1 VTELGLETVL
11 VVTEK
16 VADLEPA
23 ETVTLDGTVAADVLE
38 LERLTVMPPVP
49 AAAVRVTVPVAEVPP
64 VTEVGLMETALRAA
78 VTGAGFTVIEAPLLT
93 PE

>member
-1 VTELGLETVL
+1 VTELELETVL

-16 VADLEPA
+16 AAEVEPA
-23 ETVTLDGTVAADVLE
+23 GTVTPGGTVAADVLE
-38 LERLTVMPPVP
+38 FDRATVTPPVP

-64 VTEVGLMETALRAA
+64 VTEVGLTEMVLRAA
-78 VTGAGFTVIEAPLLT
+78 VAAAGLTVNVAVLLT